1 MEEFP
6 REGMIDA
13 EERSCSLVMR
23 GNGGE
28 KRTRAGV
35 GFKQWYPE
43 FICSSN
49 RREVGM
55 LLGNYT

>member
-1 MEEFP
+1 MF
-6 REGMIDA
+6 DA
-13 EERSCSLVMR
+13 EEGSCSLSSYGR
-23 GNGGE
+23 E

-35 GFKQWYPE
+35 GFRQWYPE
-43 FICSSN
+43 FICSN

>member
-1 MEEFP
+1 
-6 REGMIDA
+6 MIDA

-35 GFKQWYPE
+35 DFKQWYPE